1 MGNNEFAL
9 LGNYNDHE
17 VDIVESLLR
26 QMDIPVMRKYPDT
39 GAYLEVYLGTSP
51 FGVALYVPESQLS
64 MARGVVANK
73 FDRNEYEEIVGE
85 DAKET
90 ETHEHDSDFS
100 VLAVFR
106 FMARISISGF
116 FLYYLI
122 KLILQLWNYF
132 LNYLWNNLLN

>member
-64 MARGVVANK
+64 MARDVVANK
-73 FDRNEYEEIVGE
+73 FDQSEYEKIIWE
-85 DAKET
+85 DEKET
-90 ETHEHDSDFS
+90 ETETYEHDSDFS
-100 VLAVFR
+100 ILAVFR

-122 KLILQLWNYF
+122 KLILQLWNNI
-132 LNYLWNNLLN
+132 LN